1 MQPSRRIARGF
12 CVEAEQELLG
22 CDGAACRELAGGKVD
37 GGAQVVLDAVAGE
50 REAGVLDAL
59 RDLVHVHEEVGQAL
73 VDGMR
78 AKNFLVEHVP
88 CVAASEVAA
97 ELIVL
102 RDEQL
107 EDARDVA
114 FLRQPRVGVA
124 LRGQCRHAAQRA
136 AQTLWWANFGTLGFP
151 PRSQSCGLWLKAAGE
166 HSLLGR
172 RSLLSQF
179 LLAHE
184 QIQDHQASG

>member
-114 FLRQPRVGVA
+114 FLRQPRAESPSAVSAAMG
-124 LRGQCRHAAQRA
+124 RRAQRCPCGG
-136 AQTLWWANFGTLGFP
+136 QTLGRWGSP
-151 PRSQSCGLWLKAAGE
+151 PGPRVAVCG
-166 HSLLGR
+166 
-172 RSLLSQF
+172 
-179 LLAHE
+179 
-184 QIQDHQASG
+184 